1 MSNIP
6 KKGFYR
12 HYKHDPAGPVNNYT
26 YEVIGVALHTEE
38 RTYTV
43 IYRPLYPNP
52 FLGEADFCARPLDMF
67 IGQVEKDG
75 VMKDR
80 FTLIT
85 DENLIKDLKWRG
97 IQSIRSK

>member
-1 MSNIP
+1 MNTLP

-12 HYKHDPAGPVNNYT
+12 HYKYDPAGPVNNYT

-38 RTYTV
+38 RDHTV
-43 IYRPLYPNP
+43 IYRPLYQNT

-75 VMKDR
+75 VMVNR

-85 DENLIKDLKWRG
+85 DNSVIRELLKK
-97 IQSIRSK
+97 SK